1 MRCPN
6 GSRKNKQGNCVS
18 NKEKSKKK
26 RCPNGSRKN
35 KQGNCTKKYTKK
47 LSKTPILHH

>member
-6 GSRKNKQGNCVS
+6 GSRKNKQGHCVS
-18 NKEKSKKK
+18 NKEKSKK

-35 KQGNCTKKYTKK
+35 KQGNCTKKNTKK

>member
-18 NKEKSKKK
+18 NKLRLRK

-35 KQGNCTKKYTKK
+35 KQGNCTKKFVKK
-47 LSKTPILHH
+47 LGKTPELK

>member
-6 GSRKNKQGNCVS
+6 GSRKNKHGNCVS
-18 NKEKSKKK
+18 HKDKPKKK

-35 KQGNCTKKYTKK
+35 KQGTCTKKYVKK
-47 LSKTPILHH
+47 LSKTPELK